1 MKELQKE
8 IYYDGLFANEKAYKD
23 KAVSGSIRVTN
34 KKLEKVLRKSYN
46 KFKSQLEW
54 EEFLGSAMMLVWFQ
68 IDRFDGDWDAILA
81 GDTIEEN
88 KLMSAISK
96 AVYFGTIEVANPN
109 SKFMGDGIVEIEF
122 ASLNEVK
129 PQGDD
134 FALELQDTE
143 ELESYFSAKEGCTKT
158 PFQEWLEEN
167 IEGLLTES
175 QYEFYQKYMTCLD
188 NTREEVEGKT
198 GIPHKQI
205 SKRVSAIK
213 KRVEK
218 GWSQSKS
225 FEHTYLYKELVHE
238 KQYMEELLDQDFD
251 HLDFIREIAGDM
263 MASNKLGNLILDN
276 LSHSQLIE
284 VNTWKVNSKTVYKI
298 VDLMIQR
305 IEQIEQFIDNEKK
318 IYERN
323 NHNKQLEK
331 GNGCKDYFKHH
342 IQPSDCLVF
351 DSEGSLLDVIPA
363 KRVSDKSKVKK
374 LDGFG
379 HME

>member
-1 MKELQKE
+1 MEQYKKE
-8 IYYDGLFANEKAYKD
+8 IYYDGLFSNEKVYKD

-34 KKLEKVLRKSYN
+34 KKLENVLRKSHN
-46 KFKSQLEW
+46 KFKSQLDW
-54 EEFLGSAMMLVWFQ
+54 DEFLGSAMMLVWFQ
-68 IDRFDGDWDAILA
+68 IDRFEGDWDAILA

-109 SKFMGDGIVEIEF
+109 SKFMGNDTVEIEF

-129 PQGDD
+129 VHAED
-134 FALELQDTE
+134 FVLEVQDTDD
-143 ELESYFSAKEGCTKT
+143 LESYFAVKEGYTKT

-167 IEGLLTES
+167 IEGLLTKP

-188 NTREEVEGKT
+188 NSKEEVESKT
-198 GIPHKQI
+198 GFPHKQI
-205 SKRVSAIK
+205 SKKVSAIK
-213 KRVEK
+213 KKVETAWSKQK
-218 GWSQSKS
+218 G

-238 KQYMEELLDQDFD
+238 KEYMEELLDQDFD

-263 MASNKLGNLILDN
+263 MASNKLGNLVLDN
-276 LSHSQLIE
+276 LSHSELIE

-363 KRVSDKSKVKK
+363 KKVSDKSKVKK
-374 LDGFG
+374 LDGYG